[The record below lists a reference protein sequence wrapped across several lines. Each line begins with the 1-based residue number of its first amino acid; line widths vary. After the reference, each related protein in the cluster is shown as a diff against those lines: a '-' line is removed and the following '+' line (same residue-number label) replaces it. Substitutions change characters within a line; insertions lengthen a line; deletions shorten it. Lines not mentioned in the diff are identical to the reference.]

1 MPPIGR
7 DSIPVILLTGFLGAG
22 KTTLLNR
29 ILENSSAS
37 DLALI
42 INEFGL
48 VPVDHDLVITGQEQ
62 AVVTTTGC
70 ICCTAGSDVRASLD
84 ELLRLRRAGAP
95 SFSRVIIETT
105 GLADPAP
112 IINSLIPG
120 GAPARALRD
129 HAVARA
135 FDLSSVVTVVDVRQ
149 IGATVRDH
157 PEALRQIAFA
167 DRVVLT
173 HTSGVEPAVIAQ
185 VRAMVGPSVRIDDS
199 ETADFD
205 PARLLEGGSYSVH
218 DRGEAIPRWLAAEA
232 GHDHAHR
239 LDDLNRHGAV
249 TAIPLLRD
257 TPIDEAALHA
267 FLARVTSTPGNGL
280 LQLKGLVEI
289 AGRSAPA
296 VVHAVG
302 HRLHPLRLL
311 DQWPTGA
318 SGTRIVVIGTALDE
332 AALRRDFDALAGDG
346 RSDPPMSLTGLI
358 RPGRIG

>member
-135 FDLSSVVTVVDVRQ
+135 
-149 IGATVRDH
+149 
-157 PEALRQIAFA
+157 
-167 DRVVLT
+167 LT
-173 HTSGVEPAVIAQ
+173 CPA
-185 VRAMVGPSVRIDDS
+185 
-199 ETADFD
+199 
-205 PARLLEGGSYSVH
+205 
-218 DRGEAIPRWLAAEA
+218 W
-232 GHDHAHR
+232 
-239 LDDLNRHGAV
+239 
-249 TAIPLLRD
+249 
-257 TPIDEAALHA
+257 
-267 FLARVTSTPGNGL
+267 
-280 LQLKGLVEI
+280 
-289 AGRSAPA
+289 
-296 VVHAVG
+296 
-302 HRLHPLRLL
+302 
-311 DQWPTGA
+311 
-318 SGTRIVVIGTALDE
+318 
-332 AALRRDFDALAGDG
+332 
-346 RSDPPMSLTGLI
+346 
-358 RPGRIG
+358 